1 MLDRERR
8 RWADTATGLGLTGQT
23 AAAGTTVTELAA
35 GWGTGQSAVRR
46 RRPRWRRP
54 GPAGSTAAR
63 PRLMGLRHRFRANRA
78 RSFSILARFSGL
90 AAVSLTRWVSSRP
103 FELRANSASFWGSD
117 GTTSSVRYLAGMS
130 RVSSD
135 CLQFHLLGAVGTV
148 VGLVHIRRDTSRSE
162 QPVLVARKGICR
174 LCERVSRTQLGLS
187 RGSRSDSLAG

>member
-1 MLDRERR
+1 MPDRERR

-35 GWGTGQSAVRR
+35 SWGTGQSAVRRR

-90 AAVSLTRWVSSRP
+90 AADLLDPLGQLSA
-103 FELRANSASFWGSD
+103 LRATGKL
-117 GTTSSVRYLAGMS
+117 GE
-130 RVSSD
+130 
-135 CLQFHLLGAVGTV
+135 LLG
-148 VGLVHIRRDTSRSE
+148 
-162 QPVLVARKGICR
+162 Q
-174 LCERVSRTQLGLS
+174 
-187 RGSRSDSLAG
+187 

>member
-1 MLDRERR
+1 MPDRERR

-35 GWGTGQSAVRR
+35 SWGTGQSAVRRR

-103 FELRANSASFWGSD
+103 LGRCTRAAPGVCECGDTADLGGRLVDGSCATSCLLLS
-117 GTTSSVRYLAGMS
+117 GTWTRGA
-130 RVSSD
+130 
-135 CLQFHLLGAVGTV
+135 AVGLGLQRERAWV
-148 VGLVHIRRDTSRSE
+148 VGQDLGRVLLQPPVSGWPASSPSDAPIWRR
-162 QPVLVARKGICR
+162 LWARPC
-174 LCERVSRTQLGLS
+174 
-187 RGSRSDSLAG
+187 

>member
-1 MLDRERR
+1 MPDRERR

-35 GWGTGQSAVRR
+35 SWGTGQSAVRRR

-90 AAVSLTRWVSSRP
+90 AAVSLTRWVSSRL

-117 GTTSSVRYLAGMS
+117 GTTSPFGTWPGCPVTVFSLTY
-130 RVSSD
+130 
-135 CLQFHLLGAVGTV
+135 QLGAAVTGVGF
-148 VGLVHIRRDTSRSE
+148 VHVRRDTSRSE
-162 QPVLVARKGICR
+162 QPVQ
-174 LCERVSRTQLGLS
+174 ERHLSSLRACVSRTQLGLS

>member
-78 RSFSILARFSGL
+78 RSCSILARFSGL
-90 AAVSLTRWVSSRP
+90 AAVSLTRWANSRL

-117 GTTSSVRYLAGMS
+117 GTTSPFGTWPGCPG
-130 RVSSD
+130 VSSD
-135 CLQFHLLGAVGTV
+135 FLQSHLLVQ
-148 VGLVHIRRDTSRSE
+148 H
-162 QPVLVARKGICR
+162 
-174 LCERVSRTQLGLS
+174 RVNPSG
-187 RGSRSDSLAG
+187 G